1 MKNKLIAS
9 AILGLGLAASGSAS
23 AIVVNGVD
31 FGATGL
37 TTHLETTTLAET
49 IVTAAG
55 QTLTGYGQVNTVN
68 GNLFYAGADRLYFIF
83 SYNVLTF
90 GAGAATFDAGV
101 VDVYKL
107 ATFNLLSQG
116 SAGVGGNIDL
126 INNGTLWAT
135 FAGHGMNGTPTQL
148 TSNGTLTG
156 STISF
161 TGAGLLDV
169 VAGPLGVLSYL
180 NSNGIGDGAG
190 GFADIAITT
199 SGNNS
204 VLNSFDIAA
213 GNATGCADGTAAAGK
228 WCIAGSADLRGTTH
242 VPEPETL
249 ALLGIGL
256 LGMGVSL
263 RKRKSA

>member
-31 FGATGL
+31 FGAAGL
-37 TTHLETTTLAET
+37 VNHLETTTLAET
-49 IVTAAG
+49 LVTAVG
-55 QTLTGYGQVNTVN
+55 QTLTGYGQVNSVN
-68 GNLFYAGADRLYFIF
+68 GDLNYAGSDRLYFIF
-83 SYNVLTF
+83 SYNVLSF
-90 GAGAATFDAGV
+90 NSIAGTATFDAGV

-107 ATFNLLSQG
+107 PTFNLLNQASG
-116 SAGVGGNIDL
+116 GLNGNIDL

-135 FAGHGMNGTPTQL
+135 FNGHGMNGTPTQL
-148 TSNGTLTG
+148 TSNGSLTG

-161 TGAGLLDV
+161 TGSGLLDV
-169 VAGPLGVLSYL
+169 VSGPLGVLSYL
-180 NSNGIGDGAG
+180 NSNGIGDGNG

-199 SGNNS
+199 SGNNA
-204 VLNSFDIAA
+204 VLNSFD
-213 GNATGCADGTAAAGK
+213 NTTGCANGTAAAGQ
-228 WCIAGSADLRGTTH
+228 WCIAGSADLRGLTH